1 MSHSTEPTKP
11 QTREGDLP
19 EWELIAAWTFYPTMI
34 GTVLFA
40 AAYFIFVITAEV

>member
-1 MSHSTEPTKP
+1 MADTP

-19 EWELIAAWTFYPTMI
+19 EWDVVARWTFYPTVI
-34 GTVLFA
+34 GAVLFA